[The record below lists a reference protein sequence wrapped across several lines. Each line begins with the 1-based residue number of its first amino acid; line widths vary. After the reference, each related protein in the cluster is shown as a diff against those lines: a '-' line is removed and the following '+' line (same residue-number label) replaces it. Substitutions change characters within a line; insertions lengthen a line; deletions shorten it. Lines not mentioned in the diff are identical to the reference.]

1 MDLATPILAAA
12 LPLATTMMV
21 CPTTHNDWDWQQTF
35 AGYYTCAFNEFGVRG
50 ILDNVVAIL
59 ESNNTDFRFSYAEVG
74 FLREYLTEYPAKA
87 PAFNNME
94 QFSLLGGGIT
104 SPDNQVTHSEVFI
117 RNYLTGREYLD
128 SVNLTHTIFPVAW
141 LPDDFGHSPQ
151 LPVLIEALG
160 MKAIGLSRVPGSP
173 QPTPCNAT
181 QTTAANI
188 CGNGTTFRWSGR
200 DNSSVLTHFMPDTYA
215 GITGFEPMDAHAG
228 MTEFLS
234 DYGDCVWPGGTVFAP
249 QGGDWQF
256 PDGDPVPLGYNW
268 TGVPGPLNSSVTG
281 QLATFAEYYDTLMK
295 PSTVIGNFTLFAEN
309 YWTGYFASRPQLK
322 INHYEAAQ
330 LLLGA
335 EVLGSILTVYNGTTP
350 DMQAS
355 LNNKIAAG
363 WDLLVPST
371 HHDFVA
377 GTAPD
382 SVYDCGTNCGT
393 CNISNPFPGDVLDS
407 KGQLY
412 MSNQTVALARDAM
425 SAALGQL
432 SATIQWTTQQNIVPV
447 VVFNQLGLD
456 LPNTAMVEMDD
467 PTGGKV
473 AYEVIVDGTASP
485 VQRSWNGQIAVPI
498 PPSPPQPINNSTFI
512 FGNGAVSLT
521 LVQAFGWAI
530 ENLTIG
536 NKSYVQLG
544 APANHI
550 GVWQDDGNLYQF
562 GMEYVDGDCGT
573 GTFALHSSLTASGS
587 ATLLEN
593 GPVRWRFNATL
604 SDTFGNLYST
614 QYDLVRGETLVRIN
628 TTGAAPHQLGGGSSV
643 LASFPMRT
651 AEGATAFAMEYG
663 TAYFWEDR
671 EPQKSWN
678 GLTFRA
684 SHDFAQLITTQ
695 GGSAVAAVYHN
706 GIPAWTI
713 NATTSTLHGVLLRN
727 TPATGR
733 GAFGTDNGTH
743 SQYYTLD
750 VLPQLAETG
759 YPLRTSLYAHTP
771 LRTLPLNLTQPV
783 LKLPQEAQ
791 LASITP
797 LDSVLAVGKTK
808 NNKLVLRIQ
817 RSNPADEDVNIEL
830 PWRFNQPIPPPPNPS
845 IVSALETPI
854 DSAPPVETSRSSTS
868 FLANRVLMTLEVPL

>member
-12 LPLATTMMV
+12 LPLSTMMMV
-21 CPTTHNDWDWQQTF
+21 CPTSHNDWDWQQTF
-35 AGYYTCAFNEFGVRG
+35 AGYYTHAFNGFGVRG
-50 ILDNVVAIL
+50 ILDNVAAIL
-59 ESNNTDFRFSYAEVG
+59 QSNNTDFRFSYAEVA
-74 FLREYLTEYPAKA
+74 FLRQYLVNDTKKA
-87 PAFNNME
+87 AVFNNAE

-173 QPTPCNAT
+173 QPPLCNAT

-200 DNSSVLTHFMPDTYA
+200 DNSSVVTHFMPSTYY
-215 GITGFEPMDAHAG
+215 GISGPDPAPAHAE
-228 MTEFLS
+228 MTKFL
-234 DYGDCVWPGGTVFAP
+234 DYYGDCVWPGGTVFAT

-256 PDGDPVPLGYNW
+256 PAGGPVAGGYNW

-295 PSTVIGNFTLFAEN
+295 TPTAIQNFTLFAEN
-309 YWTGYFASRPQLK
+309 YYTGYFASRPQLK

-382 SVYDCGTNCGT
+382 SVYDFGTNCSS
-393 CNISNPFPGDVLDS
+393 CNITNPPPGGVLDS
-407 KGQLY
+407 NGQLS

-425 SAALGQL
+425 NAALAQL
-432 SATIQWTTQQNIVPV
+432 SATIQWTPQQNIVPV

-456 LPNTAMVEMDD
+456 LPNTALVEMDD

-473 AYEVIVDGTASP
+473 AYEVVVDGTTSP
-485 VQRSWNGQIAVPI
+485 VQRSWDGKLLFQVPGMLSMEYKVLQLRALGSPA
-498 PPSPPQPINNSTFI
+498 PPFPPQSINTSTFI
-512 FGNGAVSLT
+512 FGNGAVNLT

-530 ENLTIG
+530 GNLTIG

-544 APANHI
+544 APANHLGI
-550 GVWQDDGNLYQF
+550 WQDDGNLYQF
-562 GMEYVDGDCGT
+562 GMEYIEGSGCGT
-573 GTFALHSSLTASGS
+573 GTFALHSSLTAAGS
-587 ATLLEN
+587 ATLVEN
-593 GPVRWRFNATL
+593 GPIRWRFNATL

-628 TTGAAPHQLGGGSSV
+628 TTGKAPQQTGGWSV

-695 GGSAVAAVYHN
+695 GGSGVAAVYHN
-706 GIPAWTI
+706 GIPLGRLTRPPLRCTAFCCATLLAASAGRKETI
-713 NATTSTLHGVLLRN
+713 AAPTRN
-727 TPATGR
+727 TTPWTFYR
-733 GAFGTDNGTH
+733 S
-743 SQYYTLD
+743 SQKL
-750 VLPQLAETG
+750 
-759 YPLRTSLYAHTP
+759 TP
-771 LRTLPLNLTQPV
+771 LRALPLNLTQPV

-817 RSNPADEDVNIEL
+817 RSNPADE
-830 PWRFNQPIPPPPNPS
+830 
-845 IVSALETPI
+845 
-854 DSAPPVETSRSSTS
+854 
-868 FLANRVLMTLEVPL
+868 TLT